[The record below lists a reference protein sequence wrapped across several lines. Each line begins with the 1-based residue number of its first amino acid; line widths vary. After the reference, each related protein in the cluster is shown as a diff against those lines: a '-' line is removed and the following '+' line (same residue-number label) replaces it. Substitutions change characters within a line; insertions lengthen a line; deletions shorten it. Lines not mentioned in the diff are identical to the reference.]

1 MRKQELDRFKKLLE
15 TKLLVLRGDMDLL
28 SKEALHH
35 NRMEAAGE
43 VSSMPT
49 HMADLGSDNYEQEF
63 TLNLIEN
70 EQETVRHIEDALG
83 KIEDGT
89 YGVCESCGCQI
100 PKTRLKALPQAR
112 LCLDCKRQEEG

>member
-1 MRKQELDRFKKLLE
+1 MRKQERDRFRKLLE
-15 TKLLVLRGDMDLL
+15 TKLLVLRGDMDHL

-35 NRMEAAGE
+35 NRMEASGE

-63 TLNLIEN
+63 NLNLIQN
-70 EQETVRHIEDALG
+70 EQETLRDIEDALA

-89 YGVCESCGCQI
+89 YGVCESCESPIQ
-100 PKTRLKALPQAR
+100 KTRLKALPQAR